1 MITHNLSRILSLG
14 ENNENE
20 RKKTGERVVS
30 ASKRNTNERT
40 HALVVRTTISN
51 TIRSIFLN
59 RNMKAKQQCYVSK
72 QSFDRQ

>member
-20 RKKTGERVVS
+20 RKKTGETTR

-40 HALVVRTTISN
+40 HAFVVRTRISN
-51 TIRSIFLN
+51 SIGSIFLN